1 MPAPMMPVALD
12 ARLGTEHRHRHQ
24 REDGAIREQSCS
36 SGLPQLFR
44 LPVRATITP
53 ARSPTVTL
61 ISTCKGVL
69 SIVRMVMA
77 PVRKNAI
84 AAVKIAR
91 FERLPLSGLVEV
103 IVIPYQAATYRSYLD
118 ASPAN
123 RHTGGD
129 CNPVGHYAATHPLYR
144 AGCFS
149 LRVLVFEQIIAPIDR
164 IPLTAE
170 TCGVVV
176 GSCIV
181 AGVCVGVLFLS

>member
-1 MPAPMMPVALD
+1 
-12 ARLGTEHRHRHQ
+12 
-24 REDGAIREQSCS
+24 
-36 SGLPQLFR
+36 
-44 LPVRATITP
+44 
-53 ARSPTVTL
+53 
-61 ISTCKGVL
+61 
-69 SIVRMVMA
+69 MA

-103 IVIPYQAATYRSYLD
+103 IVIPYQAATYRSYPD

-129 CNPVGHYAATHPLYR
+129 GNPVGHYAATHPPYR

-149 LRVLVFEQIIAPIDR
+149 LRVLVFEQITAPIDR
-164 IPLTAE
+164 IPLAAE